1 MKFLVFILISLIA
14 ASGVQAAQAPERA
27 DAQKIWKRFRICAQ
41 QPEEGQLVS
50 CASEFLQSSL
60 PKPQK
65 QKMIQFLDMGLKF
78 SALHECS
85 DVASVEPVRLAR
97 GEAAYCMHLG
107 ELNKKTFGYVIFVKE
122 DGQIRI
128 KEIKFK
134 I

>member
-1 MKFLVFILISLIA
+1 MMRVVFFLISLAFVGELQA
-14 ASGVQAAQAPERA
+14 ASAPERP

-41 QPEEGQLVS
+41 QPEEAQLVS

-78 SALHECS
+78 SALHECFEGE
-85 DVASVEPVRLAR
+85 SVEPVRLAP
-97 GEAAYCMHLG
+97 GESAYCMHLG
-107 ELNKKTFGYVIFVKE
+107 ELNKKTFGYVVFVKE
-122 DGQIRI
+122 NGQIRI